1 MNFIERIRQE
11 VSLNDGKVL
20 KTTIITDLTK
30 RLEVKFF
37 VNLNTYQINYKD
49 IFIKD
54 IVSLGRNDNWTKD
67 KHTWKELINDWI
79 TGYGWKDEVI
89 NYFEN
94 EIEDK
99 NFPAEG
105 AGRNLRIES
114 FGGLLT
120 CANGNHRLVGA
131 VCWMASKYGDDT
143 ILKKV
148 RVASFPLKNIFYKFL
163 DKLVE
168 NDLVY
173 LFEIGEFI
181 SSKKRYIK
189 IVNIHLNYIKFYE
202 IKNDEL
208 VLLGCLKN
216 LYCEYDFINNF
227 LLNRDIKKKNLDS
240 FINLVWQKMN
250 KLYLEIML
258 RNI

>member
-99 NFPAEG
+99 IYFE
-105 AGRNLRIES
+105 
-114 FGGLLT
+114 
-120 CANGNHRLVGA
+120 
-131 VCWMASKYGDDT
+131 
-143 ILKKV
+143 LKTPKT
-148 RVASFPLKNIFYKFL
+148 L
-163 DKLVE
+163 
-168 NDLVY
+168 
-173 LFEIGEFI
+173 
-181 SSKKRYIK
+181 
-189 IVNIHLNYIKFYE
+189 
-202 IKNDEL
+202 DEL
-208 VLLGCLKN
+208 VNITKIMPHNLLS
-216 LYCEYDFINNF
+216 
-227 LLNRDIKKKNLDS
+227 LLTE
-240 FINLVWQKMN
+240 
-250 KLYLEIML
+250 LEIKGL
-258 RNI
+258 IKSISGGKYART

>member
-89 NYFEN
+89 NPDYA
-94 EIEDK
+94 IE
-99 NFPAEG
+99 
-105 AGRNLRIES
+105 
-114 FGGLLT
+114 
-120 CANGNHRLVGA
+120 
-131 VCWMASKYGDDT
+131 
-143 ILKKV
+143 KV
-148 RVASFPLKNIFYKFL
+148 HS
-163 DKLVE
+163 
-168 NDLVY
+168 
-173 LFEIGEFI
+173 
-181 SSKKRYIK
+181 
-189 IVNIHLNYIKFYE
+189 
-202 IKNDEL
+202 
-208 VLLGCLKN
+208 
-216 LYCEYDFINNF
+216 
-227 LLNRDIKKKNLDS
+227 
-240 FINLVWQKMN
+240 
-250 KLYLEIML
+250 
-258 RNI
+258 